1 MADETLEF
9 ENVLT
14 DHENII
20 YYLIKKYGIRDP
32 DQEFYQEGLIALW
45 KAMDNYNET
54 RGKFSSYAY
63 FLIDKTFLTMIRTR
77 NRHTEKQEA
86 YIATVSRERDNLI
99 TELEEEPV
107 IDPYLL
113 DQIKQNLTEKQMTWF
128 TLAVLY
134 EKSYKE
140 IAKQEKVTENAVKNW
155 ARLAKPKIQL
165 IILTEKAM

>member
-1 MADETLEF
+1 MTDETLDFQE
-9 ENVLT
+9 VLSQN
-14 DHENII
+14 ENII

-45 KAMDNYNET
+45 KAMDNYDAS

-63 FLIDKTFLTMIRTR
+63 FLIEKSFLTVIRAR

-86 YIATVSRERDNLI
+86 YITAISRERTNLI
-99 TELEEEPV
+99 AELEDEPV

-128 TLAVLY
+128 TLAVLN
-134 EKSYKE
+134 ERSYKD
-140 IAKQEKVTENAVKNW
+140 IAKQEKVTEDAVKNW
-155 ARLAKPKIQL
+155 ARLAKPKIQR
-165 IILTEKAM
+165 ILLMENVM